1 MSGQPGRSGRK
12 TFVPTAD
19 QRNAV
24 KTMSALGIS
33 EDKIRLAIINPQ
45 TGKPLSAPT
54 LRARLRQLG
63 EALIPRGTKCSN
75 PASSAAES
83 VAVGPADAVG
93 QSRDSG
99 ASLGPVRDVRKGRAG
114 YNQTCLDLFL

>member
-1 MSGQPGRSGRK
+1 LYDSPQEGDG
-12 TFVPTAD
+12 FELLVPP
-19 QRNAV
+19 QRN
-24 KTMSALGIS
+24 SP
-33 EDKIRLAIINPQ
+33 R
-45 TGKPLSAPT
+45 AP
-54 LRARLRQLG
+54 RARPHQLG

-83 VAVGPADAVG
+83 VAAGPADAVG

-114 YNQTCLDLFL
+114 YNQTCLDLFF